1 MSGGSLRRRVTLT
14 ALGVVGVVLVAA
26 GLAVHAVFTAQAERG
41 LNALLAGRV
50 QLAKQLARQNVAPA
64 NLVRRVDAPGLR
76 VSLTLPSGQRLGEN
90 PVRGGELRQARA
102 TLTGPARIS
111 GARLV
116 ITADTALLSGA
127 MRTLRQVLFGAGA
140 VALLLT
146 ALGLVVG
153 MRLALAPLDAMTGL
167 ARRIAGGR
175 RGGRLRPSRPDTELG
190 RAASAFDDMLDALE
204 ASEERTRR
212 FVADAAHELRTPIA
226 GVRAA
231 AEAVLALGP
240 DADPEQRDRL
250 QVLMVRESERA
261 GRLVEDLLELAR
273 LDAGLVP
280 AHDPVDLAA
289 LAHAQADRVRLLAP
303 DLTVVVRGDQHVP
316 VTGDADRLTQVIGNL
331 ADNARHA
338 MAGGGTL
345 TFDVTRADGR
355 ARLTI
360 TDTGPGVPA
369 ADRERIFDRLV
380 RLDAARRTGGAGLGL
395 PIARGI
401 TRAHGGE
408 LRCLDHQGGARFEL
422 DLPGGWRIAPREL
435 PLP

>member
-1 MSGGSLRRRVTLT
+1 MSAGVRTRSLRRRVTLT
-14 ALGVVGVVLVAA
+14 ALGVLGVVLIVA

-76 VSLTLPSGQRLGEN
+76 VTLTLPSGERLGEN
-90 PVRGGELRQARA
+90 PVRGTDLRQARA
-102 TLTGPARIS
+102 TLTGPPRIA

-116 ITADTALLSGA
+116 ISADTALLSGA
-127 MRTLRQVLFGAGA
+127 TRTLRQVLFGAGA
-140 VALLLT
+140 AALVLT
-146 ALGLVVG
+146 ALVLMVG
-153 MRLALAPLDAMTGL
+153 MRLALAPLDALTRL
-167 ARRIAGGR
+167 AKAIAGGR

-190 RAASAFDDMLDALE
+190 RAATAFDDMLDALE
-204 ASEERTRR
+204 AAEERTRR

-280 AHDPVDLAA
+280 ARDAVDLAA
-289 LAHAQADRVRLLAP
+289 LVRAQADRVRLLTP
-303 DLTVVVRGDQHVP
+303 ELTVAVHGDAQVW

-331 ADNARHA
+331 TDNARHA
-338 MAGGGTL
+338 MHGRGTL
-345 TFDVTRADGR
+345 TLTTVRAGDH
-355 ARLTI
+355 ARLTV

-380 RLDAARRTGGAGLGL
+380 RLDTARQSGGAGLGL

-401 TRAHGGE
+401 ARAHGGD
-408 LRCLDHQGGARFEL
+408 LRCLEHHGGAGFEL
-422 DLPGGWRIAPREL
+422 VLP
-435 PLP
+435 

>member
-1 MSGGSLRRRVTLT
+1 MSVRTVSLRRRVTLT
-14 ALGVVGVVLVAA
+14 ALAVLGVVLVAA

-76 VSLTLPSGQRLGEN
+76 VSLTLPSGEQLGER
-90 PVRGGELRQARA
+90 PVRGGELRQVRA
-102 TLTGPARIS
+102 TLTGAPRID

-116 ITADTALLSGA
+116 VSADTALLSGA
-127 MRTLRQVLFGAGA
+127 TRTLWQVLLGAGA
-140 VALLLT
+140 AALLLT
-146 ALGLVVG
+146 AVALVVG

-167 ARRIAGGR
+167 ARSIAGGR

-204 ASEERTRR
+204 GAEHTARASEERTRR

-231 AEAVLALGP
+231 AEAVLSLGP
-240 DADPEQRDRL
+240 DADPAQRDRL
-250 QVLMVRESERA
+250 QVLLVRESERA

-280 AHDPVDLAA
+280 AQDPVDLTA
-289 LAHAQADRVRLLAP
+289 LARVQADRTRLLAP
-303 DLTVVVRGDQHVP
+303 NLTVTVHGDAHVWVR
-316 VTGDADRLTQVIGNL
+316 GDADRLTQVIGNL
-331 ADNARHA
+331 ADNARRA
-338 MAGGGTL
+338 MDGHGTL
-345 TFDVTRADGR
+345 TLTVTRAGR
-355 ARLTI
+355 ARLTV
-360 TDTGPGVPA
+360 TDTGPGVPP
-369 ADRERIFDRLV
+369 ADRERVFDRLV
-380 RLDAARRTGGAGLGL
+380 RLDAARQTGGAGLGL

-401 TRAHGGE
+401 ARAHGGD
-408 LRCLDHQGGARFEL
+408 LRCLEHDGGASFEL
-422 DLPGGWRIAPREL
+422 VLP
-435 PLP
+435 

>member
-1 MSGGSLRRRVTLT
+1 MTGVRAGSLRRRVTLT
-14 ALGVVGVVLVAA
+14 ALGVLGVVLVAA

-50 QLAKQLARQNVAPA
+50 QLAKQLARQNVPPA
-64 NLVRRVDAPGLR
+64 NLVRRVDAQGLR
-76 VSLTLPSGQRLGEN
+76 VTLTLPSGTRLGEN
-90 PVRGGELRQARA
+90 PVRGSDLRQVRA
-102 TLTGPARIS
+102 TLAGPPRIA

-116 ITADTALLSGA
+116 ISADTALLSGA
-127 MRTLRQVLFGAGA
+127 TRTLRQVLFGAGA
-140 VALLLT
+140 AALVLT
-146 ALGLVVG
+146 ALGLVFG

-167 ARRIAGGR
+167 ARAIAGGG
-175 RGGRLRPSRPDTELG
+175 RGRRLRPSRRDTELG

-240 DADPEQRDRL
+240 DADPAQRDRL

-280 AHDPVDLAA
+280 ARDPVDLAA
-289 LAHAQADRVRLLAP
+289 IARAQADRVRLLAP
-303 DLTVVVRGDQHVP
+303 DLTVEVRGDPHVW
-316 VTGDADRLTQVIGNL
+316 VTGDADRLTQVLGNL
-331 ADNARHA
+331 TDNARAA
-338 MAGGGTL
+338 MGGDGALTL
-345 TFDVTRADGR
+345 TVTRVGDR
-355 ARLTI
+355 ARLTV
-360 TDTGPGVPA
+360 TDTGPGIPPE
-369 ADRERIFDRLV
+369 DRERVFDRLV
-380 RLDAARRTGGAGLGL
+380 RLDDARRAGGAGLGL

-401 TRAHGGE
+401 ARAHGGE
-408 LRCLDHQGGARFEL
+408 LRCLDHQGGAVFEL
-422 DLPGGWRIAPREL
+422 MLP
-435 PLP
+435 